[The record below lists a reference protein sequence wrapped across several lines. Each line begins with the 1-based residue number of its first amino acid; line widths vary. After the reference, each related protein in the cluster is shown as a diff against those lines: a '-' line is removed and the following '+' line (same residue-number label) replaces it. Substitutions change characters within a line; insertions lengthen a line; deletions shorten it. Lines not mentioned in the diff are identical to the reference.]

1 MVPFDGPRNL
11 TRDGAELSLEGMT
24 MDCAS
29 PQPANRVLSEC
40 SDRVGALPFEEI
52 TCYHPI
58 AIRYIIHCN
67 TAVGNGTATAMMVAD
82 MVSDRRP
89 VRYYRLVRTSECNR
103 LGGTESSYV
112 QHVGANSNAT
122 YTAES
127 DKQSLICSPSRIS
140 SVRIML

>member
-67 TAVGNGTATAMMVAD
+67 TAVGNGTATAMMVTD
-82 MVSDRRP
+82 MLSDPSDTTDWSERASAIDSV
-89 VRYYRLVRTSECNR
+89 VRNHRMFNTLVLVMPRTQLTR
-103 LGGTESSYV
+103 I
-112 QHVGANSNAT
+112 NSH
-122 YTAES
+122 
-127 DKQSLICSPSRIS
+127 
-140 SVRIML
+140 